1 MHSVLLLHRGGSSAA
16 APITPCCRWCA
27 GLKALKGPDDPDA
40 THPSGMSS
48 ILFLQRSDCSVFPR
62 YILKIFPRGIF
73 EPSSLEAGRQTG
85 SKEHYDANEETSKE
99 SINQSINQWY
109 TPHSLQHGM
118 AHLAQT
124 CTGWDSM
131 DWKLLTVEKL
141 LVWAQKSSTST
152 SWETLA

>member
-1 MHSVLLLHRGGSSAA
+1 
-16 APITPCCRWCA
+16 
-27 GLKALKGPDDPDA
+27 
-40 THPSGMSS
+40 MSS

-73 EPSSLEAGRQTG
+73 EPSSLEAGRQRQAG
-85 SKEHYDANEETSKE
+85 SKEHCDANEETSKE
-99 SINQSINQWY
+99 STNQSTNQRC
-109 TPHSLQHGM
+109 TPPSLQHGM

-131 DWKLLTVEKL
+131 GWKLLTVEKL